1 MASETAGGAPASA
14 DPSRDSYYIDD
25 AYYADLQRE
34 VAAWSDPGRAAGR
47 DTRDACEALL
57 SREARLLDAGRLE
70 EWLALLSP
78 ECLYWIP
85 ATPGGGDP
93 RQEVSLVFDD
103 RRRLEDRIA
112 RLRTGSAYSQ
122 IPPSRTRHLL
132 TNLEVWAGSGPDRL
146 RARAN
151 VAIYEVRLGVQ
162 RALVGWCGY
171 GLCRAGG
178 DWRIERKM
186 VNLIDCDQ
194 GLENLS
200 FLL

>member
-1 MASETAGGAPASA
+1 M
-14 DPSRDSYYIDD
+14 
-25 AYYADLQRE
+25 
-34 VAAWSDPGRAAGR
+34 AAWSEPGTPAPQDVRAA
-47 DTRDACEALL
+47 CERLL
-57 SREARLLDAGRLE
+57 SQEARLLDDGCFK
-70 EWLALLSP
+70 EWLALFSS

-93 RQEVSLVFDD
+93 RREVSLVFDD

-112 RLRTGSAYSQ
+112 RLATGSAYSQ
-122 IPPSRTRHLL
+122 IPPSRTRHLW
-132 TNLEVWAGSGPDRL
+132 TNLEVWAGRGPNHV

-151 VAIYEVRLGVQ
+151 VVIYEHRLGVQ

-171 GLCRAGG
+171 GLCRTEG

-194 GLENLS
+194 GQENLS

>member
-1 MASETAGGAPASA
+1 MVSETAGRTP
-14 DPSRDSYYIDD
+14 DPSQESYYID
-25 AYYADLQRE
+25 AAFYTDLARE
-34 VAAWSDPGRAAGR
+34 VAAWSEPGPPAER
-47 DTRDACEALL
+47 DVRDACEALL

-70 EWLALLSP
+70 EWLALFSP

-93 RQEVSLVFDD
+93 QREVSLVFDD
-103 RRRLEDRIA
+103 RRRLEDRVA
-112 RLRTGSAYSQ
+112 RLQTGNAYSQ
-122 IPPSRTRHLL
+122 IPTSRTRHLV
-132 TNLEVWAGSGPDRL
+132 TNLEVWAGTGPERL

-151 VAIYEVRLGVQ
+151 VAVHELRHGVQ
-162 RALVGWCGY
+162 RMLVGWWGY
-171 GLCRAGG
+171 GLLREDA